1 MSSKRV
7 LVTGGAGYIGSHT
20 CKQIAEGGY
29 DPISVD
35 NLSTGHTWAVKW
47 GDLEKC
53 DIRDTDRLSEIFS
66 RYNPEA
72 VMHFAAHCY
81 VGESVKNPE
90 KYYSNNVGGT
100 MSLLEVMRKHDV
112 KTLIFSSSS
121 VTYGD
126 VHSTSIEE
134 LHPQNP
140 INPYGVTKYL
150 GERMIF
156 DYGIAHNLRFISLR
170 YFNAAG
176 ADADAEIGEAHNPE
190 THLIPLT
197 LDCAA
202 GKRNEISIFGTDYN
216 TRDGTCIRD
225 YIHVSDIAAAH
236 LRALDY
242 LLSGKES
249 HFLNLGN
256 GNGYSVREVID
267 CSIKVTGHDINV
279 AEGPR
284 RAGDPPQLISDTR
297 KAKKILGWYPKREK
311 LETII
316 EDAWRWHQKYSN

>member
-1 MSSKRV
+1 MTSKRV
-7 LVTGGAGYIGSHT
+7 LVTGGAGYIGSHA
-20 CKQIAEGGY
+20 CKQIAARGHV
-29 DPISVD
+29 PISVD
-35 NLSTGHTWAVKW
+35 NLSTGYSWAVKW
-47 GDLEKC
+47 GDLERC
-53 DIRDTDRLSEIFS
+53 DIRDTERLSEIFR
-66 RYNPEA
+66 RYNPEV

-81 VGESVKNPE
+81 VAESVRNPE
-90 KYYSNNVGGT
+90 KYYSNNIGGT

-126 VHSTSIEE
+126 ANSIPIEE
-134 LHPQNP
+134 EHPQNP

-150 GERMIF
+150 GERMIS
-156 DYGIAHNLRFISLR
+156 DYGIAHDLRFISLR

-176 ADADAEIGEAHNPE
+176 ADSDAEIGEAHNPE
-190 THLIPLT
+190 THLIPLI

-202 GKRNEISIFGTDYN
+202 GKRREVAIFGTDYQ

-225 YIHVSDIAAAH
+225 YIHVSDIADAH
-236 LRALDY
+236 LRAMEH

-249 HFLNLGN
+249 CFLNLGN

-267 CSIKVTGHDINV
+267 CSIKVTGHDVNV
-279 AEGPR
+279 IEGPR
-284 RAGDPPQLISDTR
+284 RAGDPSQLVSDSNQS
-297 KAKKILGWYPKREK
+297 KKVLGWFPKRDK

-316 EDAWRWHQKYSN
+316 EDAWRWHQKFFT

>member
-66 RYNPEA
+66 RYSPAA

-190 THLIPLT
+190 THLIPLI

-225 YIHVSDIAAAH
+225 YIHVSDIADAH

-284 RAGDPPQLISDTR
+284 RAGDPPQLVSDTR